1 MTRIIGLTGGIGS
14 GKSTV
19 ARLFEARGAVVIDA
33 DAIVHEL
40 QAPGSPALHEIE
52 AVFGSEVID
61 GDGALDREKLGAIVF
76 RDADARRKL
85 NAIIHP
91 RVGVEMARRVAAA
104 RAADTP
110 LVLLEIQLL
119 LESRGSRAGAADPLG
134 IEAVVV
140 VYAPEET
147 LIERQIARNGY
158 GRDEA
163 VRRLRAQMPIEE
175 KRALADF
182 VIDNSGD
189 LAETERQ
196 VDAVMKQLLGSP
208 SGTGDGTC

>member
-19 ARLFEARGAVVIDA
+19 ARLFEERGAVVIDA

-40 QAPGSPALHEIE
+40 QAPGSPALQEIE

-91 RVGVEMARRVAAA
+91 RVGVEMTRRVAAA
-104 RAADTP
+104 RAADAP

-119 LESRGSRAGAADPLG
+119 LESRGRAADPLG

-147 LIERQIARNGY
+147 MIERQIARNGY

-163 VRRLRAQMPIEE
+163 VRRLQAQMPIEE

>member
-1 MTRIIGLTGGIGS
+1 VTRIIGLTGGIGS

-40 QAPGSPALHEIE
+40 QAPGSPALQEIE

-91 RVGVEMARRVAAA
+91 RVGVEMTRRVAAA
-104 RAADTP
+104 RAADAP

-119 LESRGSRAGAADPLG
+119 LESRGRAADPLG

-147 LIERQIARNGY
+147 MIERQIARNGY

-163 VRRLRAQMPIEE
+163 VRRLQAQMPIEE